1 MYRCRSA
8 ASELAHRVPAESVLT
23 RVCLQPAPSAGF
35 PTIRALLLLSL
46 LLLTTSIASQQ
57 PVNVYVFASV
67 DCPHCEA
74 QKPFLQQLAAD
85 HEQIELQVFE
95 VLRTVHHRDPFRRM
109 AEAHGITAGSVPTIF
124 VGGRAW
130 IGDGPSIRREIA
142 AWVEHCLS
150 SGDCP
155 DSARGH
161 IPLQASGD
169 ERRSPTI
176 DLPLTGAVD
185 LGAAPLLFS
194 TVLIALIDGF
204 NPCSLWVLTILLALV
219 IHSGSRVRVLV
230 VGLTFLSVTALIY
243 GLFISGMF
251 GVLSY
256 LLYLDWVYWLV
267 AGFALL
273 FALVNI
279 KDYFWYKRGLSFTID
294 DRHKPGL
301 FRSMRGLLKEGRS
314 MPALIMATVVM
325 AAGVALI
332 ELPCTAGFPVVWSSL
347 VAAQEVDW
355 PYFVVLLATY
365 LLVYLSIELVIF
377 VTALVT
383 FRIDRFEERHGRIL
397 KLFGGMIMLA
407 LAVVLLIEPALMRD
421 AGSTFAV
428 FLGALCA
435 AFALMVIQRRILP
448 LMGVRLGDDW
458 EDRP

>member
-1 MYRCRSA
+1 MIK
-8 ASELAHRVPAESVLT
+8 VL
-23 RVCLQPAPSAGF
+23 LF
-35 PTIRALLLLSL
+35 LSL
-46 LLLTTSIASQQ
+46 LFLTTAIAAQQ

-74 QKPFLQQLAAD
+74 QKPFLEQLAAD
-85 HEQIELQVFE
+85 HEEVELQVFE
-95 VLRTVHHRDPFRRM
+95 VLRTDRHRDAFRRM
-109 AEAHGITAGSVPTIF
+109 AEAHGIQAGSVPTIF
-124 VGGRAW
+124 AGGRAW
-130 IGDGPSIRREIA
+130 IGDGPAIRREVA
-142 AWVEHCLS
+142 DWLDHCLR

-155 DSARGH
+155 DSASDELR
-161 IPLQASGD
+161 LQATSD
-169 ERRSPTI
+169 EPPSSTI
-176 DLPLTGAVD
+176 DMPLIGTVD

-194 TVLIALIDGF
+194 TALIALIDGF

-251 GVLSY
+251 GVLNY

-301 FRSMRGLLKEGRS
+301 FRRMRGLIKEGRS
-314 MPALIMATVVM
+314 VPALIMATVVM

-332 ELPCTAGFPVVWSSL
+332 ELPCTAGFPVIWSGL
-347 VAAQEVDW
+347 VAAHEVDW
-355 PYFVVLLATY
+355 PYFIVLLATY

-377 VTALVT
+377 FTALVT
-383 FRIDRFEERHGRIL
+383 FRIDRFEERQGRML
-397 KLFGGMIMLA
+397 KLIGGMIMLA
-407 LAVVLLIEPALMRD
+407 LAAVLLIDPALMQD
-421 AGSTFAV
+421 ATSTFAV
-428 FLGALCA
+428 FLGALGA
-435 AFALMVIQRRILP
+435 AVALIVIQRRLLP
-448 LMGVRLGDDW
+448 LVGVRLGDDW
-458 EDRP
+458 QDRP